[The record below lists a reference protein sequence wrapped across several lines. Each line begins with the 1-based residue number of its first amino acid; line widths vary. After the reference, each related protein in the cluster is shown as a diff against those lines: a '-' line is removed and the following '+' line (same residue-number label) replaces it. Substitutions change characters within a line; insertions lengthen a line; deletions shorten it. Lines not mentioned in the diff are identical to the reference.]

1 MGTTWSLS
9 LLREKMNTFV
19 EQEMQGTQL
28 EGFSL
33 RRNGVDTIPEPSD
46 ASFDRSRFS
55 DKQYIELLKEENQ
68 ILRACLERQSKL
80 IEALNGNLGGR
91 DCTPGESDELVIP
104 QRSAKRNGA
113 TRLGPGAIQ
122 ETPTR
127 KLRSSSNPL
136 DAEFKPK
143 VLRLRSLLASDH
155 HETVHP
161 AIGDLLK
168 EEDTTNVR
176 SLDPKWNEPDPEKS
190 LKNEINKHNLQ
201 GKSENVGEA
210 NETLL
215 PQSTHFGQ
223 EKNLTNPFTDEGS
236 TLSVP
241 DRNIYDSKES
251 KEPTLND
258 TENDGNAASR
268 PSKFERLAMLK
279 NSDKEE
285 NQKTDQTSLKG
296 DNNGS
301 GGTFYRS
308 RIRLP
313 PTLQNNSSHS
323 LRSNK
328 SEDVSALGIF
338 TPSLNNKDN
347 LPKNANASQSSF
359 TRNTSSHSQFA
370 TPILDTNASMDTPKN
385 QGQYAFEESPAEDYV
400 HNDTLRVDTKPQIND
415 ASELS
420 SAVSSRSRST
430 SFNVYQSPLVED
442 ASSFLIKPEEFH
454 TVSITVVSSLHLQSA
469 GSSSPIK
476 RQEEDV
482 STLSIN
488 DKDSGKEM
496 WRIRKTYSQLLSLDS
511 SIRPI
516 VEYFGLPYVPERQI
530 FTSSSPVK
538 IAYRKSLLQDYF
550 DTIFTM
556 PHMPQSVLFR
566 MCRFVSEDLVNP
578 LDDFKSGAR
587 KEGYLVRRHKAI
599 GISWKVRWCQVDGP
613 FLEIYEFPGGPCSEL
628 IKLTGSQI
636 GKQNNDSIAEDRGYR
651 HAFLLIEPQKKL
663 GSPSKHFFCAESD
676 EERDDWI
683 QALLEFSEEN
693 NIQDDPVSQV
703 GSSRS
708 DGTLKPSEPE
718 ISETR
723 QKMRPQSLLSPSKIT
738 FSVNDNVSE
747 KAAQKDSKEQKRL
760 KKRSIFPFRGILNF
774 LGDMQSTDTTQS
786 SPSQIKSPQNDK
798 IESESPD
805 IQKYLDQM
813 NLDDNLTNVIFGREL
828 EVAYNLSTH
837 ELMGK
842 KIPSICY
849 RCLDFLIRTDGVRE
863 EGIFRLSG
871 SASVIRQLKEAFN
884 TNFDLDLFE
893 SSLDPDVH
901 TIAGLFKT
909 YLRELPTCILGLLM
923 YKQLKSITASNS
935 EQAKSSL
942 ALSFKELMHDFKESH
957 EINYNVSY
965 TIFKFLNYVILQSG
979 RNKMNLRNVCI
990 VFVPTL
996 NISLDVLSTF
1006 LVDFDCIF
1014 EDGKPIPDEKR
1025 EVLDL
1030 YIPEF

>member
-1 MGTTWSLS
+1 
-9 LLREKMNTFV
+9 MNTFV
-19 EQEMQGTQL
+19 EQEMRGTQL
-28 EGFSL
+28 QGLSL
-33 RRNGVDTIPEPSD
+33 KKNGEDTVWEPSD
-46 ASFDRSRFS
+46 ASFDRTRFS

-68 ILRACLERQSKL
+68 RLRACLERQSKL

-91 DCTPGESDELVIP
+91 NTRGESDDLVIP
-104 QRSAKRNGA
+104 QRSAKRNA
-113 TRLGPGAIQ
+113 DTRLDPGAIQ
-122 ETPTR
+122 VTPTR
-127 KLRSSSNPL
+127 KLRSTSNPL
-136 DAEFKPK
+136 DSEPK
-143 VLRLRSLLASDH
+143 QKSLPLRSLLA
-155 HETVHP
+155 
-161 AIGDLLK
+161 GDQRTSVYPQMGDQLK
-168 EEDTTNVR
+168 KDDKANIK
-176 SLDPKWNEPDPEKS
+176 SLDPKWNEPDLEKD
-190 LKNEINKHNLQ
+190 LTNEINKDSLQ
-201 GKSENVGEA
+201 KNSKDVGEG
-210 NETLL
+210 NENLL
-215 PQSTHFGQ
+215 PQSTHFVQ
-223 EKNLTNPFTDEGS
+223 ENNRTNPFTDEGS
-236 TLSVP
+236 NLAVP
-241 DRNIYDSKES
+241 GRNTYDSKES
-251 KEPTLND
+251 KEPPIND
-258 TENDGNAASR
+258 TENDESAASR

-279 NSDKEE
+279 NLDKEDH
-285 NQKTDQTSLKG
+285 QKTEETLKG

-338 TPSLNNKDN
+338 TPYLSNKDS
-347 LPKNANASQSSF
+347 LPKNSNTSQSSF
-359 TRNTSSHSQFA
+359 IKSTSSQSQFA
-370 TPILDTNASMDTPKN
+370 TPILDTKASMDTPKN
-385 QGQYAFEESPAEDYV
+385 QGQKAFEEDPAENYV
-400 HNDTLRVDTKPQIND
+400 QNDTLRVDTKPHIND
-415 ASELS
+415 TSELS
-420 SAVSSRSRST
+420 STVSSRSPST
-430 SFNVYQSPLVED
+430 SFNVNQSPLVED
-442 ASSFLIKPEEFH
+442 TSAFLIKPEEFH
-454 TVSITVVSSLHLQSA
+454 TVSMKVVSSLHLQNS
-469 GSSSPIK
+469 GNSSPIK
-476 RQEEDV
+476 KQEEGIC
-482 STLSIN
+482 TLSIN
-488 DKDSGKEM
+488 DKETGKEM
-496 WRIRKTYSQLLSLDS
+496 WRIRKTYMQLLSLDS

-530 FTSSSPVK
+530 FTSSSPAK
-538 IAYRKSLLQDYF
+538 IAYRKNLLQDYF
-550 DTIFTM
+550 DTIFRM

-566 MCRFVSEDLVNP
+566 MCQFISEDLVNP

-587 KEGYLVRRHKAI
+587 KEGYLIRRHKTI

-628 IKLTGSQI
+628 IKLAGSQI
-636 GKQNNDSIAEDRGYR
+636 GKQNNDNVAEDRGYR

-683 QALLEFSEEN
+683 LALLEFNEEN
-693 NIQDDPVSQV
+693 NIQDDVLSLA
-703 GSSRS
+703 GSLRS
-708 DGTLKPSEPE
+708 DGTVKPPSEAETTE
-718 ISETR
+718 IR
-723 QKMRPQSLLSPSKIT
+723 QKMRPQSLLSPTKIT
-738 FSVNDNVSE
+738 SNMNDNFSE
-747 KAAQKDSKEQKRL
+747 KFAQKEFKEQKRM

-774 LGDMQSTDTTQS
+774 LGDIPSADATQS
-786 SPSQIKSPQNDK
+786 SPSQNSRSPQNDK

-842 KIPSICY
+842 KIPSICS
-849 RCLDFLIRTDGVRE
+849 RCLDFLIRTGGVRE

-893 SSLDPDVH
+893 SSLNPDVH

-909 YLRELPTCILGLLM
+909 YLRELPTCILGLLT
-923 YKQLKSITASNS
+923 YKQLKAITASNS
-935 EQAKSSL
+935 EQSKSSL
-942 ALSFKELMHDFKESH
+942 ALSFKECMRDFKELH

-1014 EDGKPIPDEKR
+1014 EDGTPIPDEKR

-1030 YIPEF
+1030 YIPDF